1 MKIIL
6 LIFANIAITIIMM
19 GIVEMIKDD
28 DNGKEALFLKSLS
41 VILGVGVI
49 ILWILLLWKKVL

>member
-1 MKIIL
+1 MIG
-6 LIFANIAITIIMM
+6 TI
-19 GIVEMIKDD
+19 GMIKDD
-28 DNGKEALFLKSLS
+28 DNGKEALLLKSLS

>member
-19 GIVEMIKDD
+19 GIVGMVKDD
-28 DNGKEALFLKSLS
+28 DNRKEPILLKSLS

>member
-1 MKIIL
+1 
-6 LIFANIAITIIMM
+6 M
-19 GIVEMIKDD
+19 GIVGMVKDD
-28 DNGKEALFLKSLS
+28 DNRKEPILLKSLS